1 VVFLI
6 DILASGSR
14 VLICNI
20 IILVFFQSYTLHFHQ
35 HYFPETWIQFFGI
48 PFPTKYSVTA
58 LPCLPCT
65 KTSTPGLPV
74 IGDTG
79 KSGFLLVI
87 HLQNTHAKEGWREG
101 KEKEKEKEKKTRT
114 RSSTRTHLP
123 QLLRHLFSLHDQ
135 ERLEPHYKRARF
147 PALPHFDGYLNGL

>member
-1 VVFLI
+1 MQFNNSG
-6 DILASGSR
+6 IL
-14 VLICNI
+14 
-20 IILVFFQSYTLHFHQ
+20 THFTFINLQQ

-79 KSGFLLVI
+79 KSGFFLVI
-87 HLQNTHAKEGWREG
+87 HMPKREEGE
-101 KEKEKEKEKKTRT
+101 EKEKEKKTRT

-135 ERLEPHYKRARF
+135 ERLEPHYKRACF
-147 PALPHFDGYLNGL
+147 PALPHFDGYLDGL